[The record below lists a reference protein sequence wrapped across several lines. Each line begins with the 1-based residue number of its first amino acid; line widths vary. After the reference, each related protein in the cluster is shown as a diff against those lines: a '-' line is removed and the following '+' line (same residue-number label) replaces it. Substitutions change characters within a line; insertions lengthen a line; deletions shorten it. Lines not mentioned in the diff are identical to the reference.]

1 VEDTGPY
8 QHPVQG
14 WFAKRQ
20 VRRSFYKALRIFM
33 KKHPSHD
40 RNAAPR
46 ADLVTEWREIQAKT
60 LMGSLDMYPDYEEAP
75 GLKEAVFAKADSLYE
90 GWRNQSKTVSY
101 LNELPERE
109 RFVIEEQMRA
119 LYVSE
124 TYLQSTTLHNLAPA
138 LSSAQPGKFQWIR
151 RSRLFKKL
159 PNFFKTPANYGLRAT
174 EAIWDVGNHRLG
186 FLNWLA
192 RRTPFIATYKDSVN
206 IGIQRTLARAPSMLT
221 TEYGFQRMTNPMDYQ
236 THLYSFLFFPT
247 VFGPEAFVSRLCAHV
262 GVQPLASLGST
273 VIYSVLAAWA
283 TCWGFIPFGLF
294 QDDFN
299 RITAPVFGSPTDNCA
314 QAMAE

>member
-1 VEDTGPY
+1 
-8 QHPVQG
+8 
-14 WFAKRQ
+14 
-20 VRRSFYKALRIFM
+20 
-33 KKHPSHD
+33 
-40 RNAAPR
+40 
-46 ADLVTEWREIQAKT
+46 
-60 LMGSLDMYPDYEEAP
+60 
-75 GLKEAVFAKADSLYE
+75 
-90 GWRNQSKTVSY
+90 
-101 LNELPERE
+101 
-109 RFVIEEQMRA
+109 
-119 LYVSE
+119 
-124 TYLQSTTLHNLAPA
+124 
-138 LSSAQPGKFQWIR
+138 
-151 RSRLFKKL
+151 
-159 PNFFKTPANYGLRAT
+159 
-174 EAIWDVGNHRLG
+174 
-186 FLNWLA
+186 
-192 RRTPFIATYKDSVN
+192 
-206 IGIQRTLARAPSMLT
+206 MLT